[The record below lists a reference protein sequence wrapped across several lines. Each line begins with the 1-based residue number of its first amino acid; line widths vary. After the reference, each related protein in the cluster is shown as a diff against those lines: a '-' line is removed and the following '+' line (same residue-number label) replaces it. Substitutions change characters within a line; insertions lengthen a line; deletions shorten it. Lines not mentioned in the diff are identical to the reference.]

1 MTTAPTHSRPDYEKA
16 KKLLR
21 AKLAEMMPGA
31 VIDEAT
37 LIWALN
43 DVLDDA
49 VRATD
54 NPSGVSP
61 GGYLLMG
68 PTDADWAE
76 TALLAILSP
85 L

>member
-1 MTTAPTHSRPDYEKA
+1 MTTTARSRPNYAEA

-21 AKLAEMMPGA
+21 AKIAEMMPGA

-43 DVLDDA
+43 DVLDDS

-54 NPSGVSP
+54 NPSCVSP

-85 L
+85 P